1 MSSKNK
7 GFTLLELV
15 IVVAVIAIL
24 IGIAVPIAN
33 SSLERVRYIAD
44 VAQLKSLNDA
54 TQAYATQY
62 MIVDED
68 IFSEFYSDPTRMQEL
83 VDENYFQSA
92 PEPMV
97 DGEEFKWGIKA
108 QRWSYTGDVFRIV
121 FDENF
126 DINQFLTQNIGG
138 AWLATEDGLE
148 GTKSYI
154 FIPNERDE
162 YTITTVAQMEETDGK
177 NGYKIMFETYVNEN
191 NSKFGDG
198 YSLYYDCTNNE
209 VKIIDSDGK
218 SIGTADY
225 SNNAII
231 APDSSNGWW
240 EDQHEIVMDITRVD
254 ESTKQISVW
263 IDDTPITFSTNDG
276 SSDSVSF
283 DDLVATEDS
292 NTGFRVYSSETE
304 FKEITI
310 E

>member
-1 MSSKNK
+1 MSSMNK
-7 GFTLLELV
+7 GFTLLEIV

-24 IGIAVPIAN
+24 IGIAVPVAN

-54 TQAYATQY
+54 TQAYATKH
-62 MIVDED
+62 MIVDND
-68 IFSEFYSDPTRMQEL
+68 IFSEFYTDSTRLQRL
-83 VDENYFQSA
+83 VDESYFQSA
-92 PEPMV
+92 PKPMI
-97 DGEEFKWGIKA
+97 DGEEFQWGIKA

-138 AWLATEDGLE
+138 AWVATEDGLE

-162 YTITTVAQMEETDGK
+162 YTITTVAQMEETNGK
-177 NGYKIMFETYVNEN
+177 NGYKVMFETYVNEN

-209 VKIIDSDGK
+209 VKIIDPAGK
-218 SIGTADY
+218 TIGTADY
-225 SNNAII
+225 TNNTSITQ
-231 APDSSNGWW
+231 DSSYGWW
-240 EDQHEIVMDITRVD
+240 EDEHEIVMDVTRVD
-254 ESTKQISVW
+254 DDTKQISVW
-263 IDDTPITFSTNDG
+263 IDDEPITFSTTDG
-276 SSDSVSF
+276 SNTSVTF
-283 DDLVATEDS
+283 DDLIATEDG
-292 NTGFRVYSSETE
+292 NTGFQVYSSETE